1 MEKTKIIQD
10 YCRKFNL
17 SGIAHNFE
25 HVHNNAQK
33 NQVSYLDY
41 VLELLKTEA
50 NIRLKGFNPSS
61 FQPPALSFG
70 HI

>member
-50 NIRLKGFNPSS
+50 NIRDAKSLERQLKK
-61 FQPPALSFG
+61 
-70 HI
+70 